1 MVQCVPIKGSDSA
14 LIFTFHHHCGSGFS
28 SLEGVQAVE
37 QQKHWNACLTSYL
50 SDASPNML

>member
-1 MVQCVPIKGSDSA
+1 MVQCVLIKGSDSA

-37 QQKHWNACLTSYL
+37 QRKHWNACLTSYL
-50 SDASPNML
+50 CDASPNML